1 MGAGRVLAGTAK
13 KAAKPLGEMF
23 LKAVPE
29 ALGSGALTFGTSLLF
44 NQPLDEALTYG
55 VTDTLAS
62 IGSLGLLNK
71 AGVKNNTLRTVA
83 NVGTGVVANRIAGE
97 LLFADRYEQPGQQV
111 LQGQGG
117 QPVTNAQQQGQ
128 RAAVNG
134 MTMDDIAGKYMEE
147 TMFQQLQ
154 GALNGGTSQAE
165 MVQMMNSLG
174 PTYDMNAARRQMA
187 SIMDI

>member
-1 MGAGRVLAGTAK
+1 M
-13 KAAKPLGEMF
+13 
-23 LKAVPE
+23 
-29 ALGSGALTFGTSLLF
+29 
-44 NQPLDEALTYG
+44 
-55 VTDTLAS
+55 
-62 IGSLGLLNK
+62 
-71 AGVKNNTLRTVA
+71 
-83 NVGTGVVANRIAGE
+83 ANRIAGE
-97 LLFADRYEQPGQQV
+97 LLFADRYAQ
-111 LQGQGG
+111 QGQGG
-117 QPVTNAQQQGQ
+117 QAVTNAQQQGQ